1 MSTTASERLPAVTPR
16 SDVSSRREFC
26 SQVCQVASVGALA
39 TLAQACGGGSGGGSA
54 PSNLAQLPTVNG
66 TAAASTVT
74 VQVDAASPLNPVG
87 GAAMVRSSIGVFLVA
102 RTAADRFSAVN
113 ATCTHEACAI
123 TGWDNTN
130 FVCPCHGSRFNTSG
144 QVLNGPARTSLR
156 VFNTQFVNNVLTIGT

>member
-1 MSTTASERLPAVTPR
+1 MSTTPPESLQVVT
-16 SDVSSRREFC
+16 SRRAFC

-39 TLAQACGGGSGGGSA
+39 TFAQACGGSGGGSA

-66 TAAASTVT
+66 TSGGATVS
-74 VQVDAASPLNPVG
+74 VQIDSASPLNPVG
-87 GAAMVRSSIGVFLVA
+87 GAAVVRSSIGVFLVA

-113 ATCTHEACAI
+113 GTCTHEACAI

-130 FVCPCHGSRFNTSG
+130 FVCPCHGSRFSTAG

-156 VFNTQFVNNVLTIGT
+156 VFNTQFANNVLTISA